1 MLQLSQISVP
11 GRFSA
16 FTTQVPAGRRIHIIG
31 PNGAGKSSLL
41 ARLAG
46 MLSGE
51 GQVLIDGIALD
62 KLTGWQLAQ
71 RRAYLSQ
78 QQLPVSVMP
87 VFQYLSLHQP
97 ATVQV
102 AQLEQTIN
110 HLCSILRLLDKLA
123 EPINNL
129 SGGEWQRV
137 RLVAALLQVWPD
149 INPLSKL
156 LLLDEPMNSLD
167 IAQQRALDGLIEQF
181 CATGRTAIISDH
193 DLNHSLQLAD
203 DVWLMSQG
211 QIEAAGKVDEVMQPE
226 RLSKI
231 FDVEFVLNAVAGK
244 AWLMM
249 S

>member
-1 MLQLSQISVP
+1 MLQLSQVSVT

-16 FTTQVPAGRRIHIIG
+16 FTTQVPAGRRVHIIG

-41 ARLAG
+41 ARVAG

-51 GQVLIDGIALD
+51 GQVFIAGISLD
-62 KLTGWQLAQ
+62 KLSGLQLAQ

-78 QQLPVSVMP
+78 QLLPVSTMP

-97 ATVQV
+97 SDVQLSL
-102 AQLEQTIN
+102 LEQTIN
-110 HLCSILRLLDKLA
+110 YLCEMLRLLDKLA
-123 EPINNL
+123 TPITKL

-137 RLVAALLQVWPD
+137 RLVAALLQVWPE
-149 INPLSKL
+149 INPVSKL

-167 IAQQRALDGLIEQF
+167 IAQQLALDGLIRQF
-181 CATGRTAIISDH
+181 CAAGRSVIISDH
-193 DLNHSLQLAD
+193 DLNHSLQHAD

-211 QIEAAGKVDEVMQPE
+211 QVAAAGNVDEVMQPE

-231 FDVEFVLNAVAGK
+231 FDVEFSLNNVADK
-244 AWLMM
+244 AWLMT